1 MFNPTPSGQDGR
13 SLRARLNGA
22 QSVEPAPS
30 RILFSLKP
38 QPNGSAGTEKTAS
51 PLEDK
56 NGDGFVVIGKGAH
69 IVGEISNC
77 SKIEISGYLEGGVM
91 AREVIVREG
100 GCLKGHVQSERA
112 EVHGAIEGE
121 VHVQEHLDIRSTG
134 QASGELVYGKLSV
147 APGGKLAGKI
157 QSHSQL
163 ENQDAASQPAGPR
176 TYVNGHPQH
185 PAH

>member
-1 MFNPTPSGQDGR
+1 MFNPTPSGQDDR

-22 QSVEPAPS
+22 QSVEPVPP
-30 RILFSLKP
+30 RMFFSTKP
-38 QPNGSAGTEKTAS
+38 QLNESAGMEKTAS

-56 NGDGFVVIGKGAH
+56 NGDGFVVIGKGTH

-134 QASGELVYGKLSV
+134 QASGELAYGKLSV
-147 APGGKLAGKI
+147 APGGKLAGNI

-163 ENQDAASQPAGPR
+163 EKQDASSQPAGPR
-176 TYVNGHPQH
+176 TYVNGHHEH

>member
-1 MFNPTPSGQDGR
+1 MFNPTPSGQNDR

-22 QSVEPAPS
+22 HAEPTPP
-30 RILFSLKP
+30 RMLFSLKP
-38 QPNGSAGTEKTAS
+38 QPNESTGIEKTAT

-56 NGDGFVVIGKGAH
+56 NGDGFVVIGKGTH

-77 SKIEISGYLEGGVM
+77 SKIEISGYLEGSLM
-91 AREVIVREG
+91 AGEVIVREG

-112 EVHGAIEGE
+112 EVYGTIEGE

-134 QASGELVYGKLSV
+134 QVGGELAYGKLSV

-163 ENQDAASQPAGPR
+163 ERQDVPLQPAGPV
-176 TYVNGHPQH
+176 YVNGYHEH
-185 PAH
+185 AAH